1 MPVADIPCLD
11 NVRELGQRCRED
23 IDDSQGYEG
32 RMRTLY
38 MQIDNGSGN
47 SDFLVE
53 LTFPKCRLVASRGLE
68 DRLGNKE
75 NDKG

>member
-11 NVRELGQRCRED
+11 NVRELGQRYRED

-38 MQIDNGSGN
+38 MQIDNGFGN

-53 LTFPKCRLVASRGLE
+53 RTFRRCRLVASRGLE
-68 DRLGNKE
+68 DR
-75 NDKG
+75 D